1 MIIWILAL
9 HFIALLAGPDE
20 PVVRMESQRYGLALS
35 VPAAWPVVVK
45 EQEDRVFVALIPQA
59 TDPDRPGVLACELSI
74 APESLYEYQRRI
86 SASARAG
93 NLVKNEVVAMAT
105 GPRLDTIREYRPKPE
120 ILWIERSVRLI
131 ANRQLYTLILN
142 CREETYR
149 TVVPQF
155 EKVLEFL
162 EFTQPETGATLENEG
177 LNRWQQNEFRFA
189 IDLPAGWKPVLA
201 PSEIALLYA
210 SASARGIWADNCLV
224 IARDHRPATLE
235 EQAERLPD
243 QLRAEEPN
251 CEVLQ
256 CLIIRQGKRDVLET
270 VVRTRRGPFS
280 MTVLERRFVGD
291 RFDYEVKFT
300 LESERFE
307 ELAPNLRKSLDS
319 FEETPGIVPG
329 GGRPA

>member
-1 MIIWILAL
+1 M
-9 HFIALLAGPDE
+9 
-20 PVVRMESQRYGLALS
+20 
-35 VPAAWPVVVK
+35 
-45 EQEDRVFVALIPQA
+45 
-59 TDPDRPGVLACELSI
+59 
-74 APESLYEYQRRI
+74 
-86 SASARAG
+86 
-93 NLVKNEVVAMAT
+93 
-105 GPRLDTIREYRPKPE
+105 
-120 ILWIERSVRLI
+120 
-131 ANRQLYTLILN
+131 
-142 CREETYR
+142 
-149 TVVPQF
+149 
-155 EKVLEFL
+155 
-162 EFTQPETGATLENEG
+162 
-177 LNRWQQNEFRFA
+177 
-189 IDLPAGWKPVLA
+189 
-201 PSEIALLYA
+201 
-210 SASARGIWADNCLV
+210 

>member
-1 MIIWILAL
+1 MRLT
-9 HFIALLAGPDE
+9 F
-20 PVVRMESQRYGLALS
+20 
-35 VPAAWPVVVK
+35 
-45 EQEDRVFVALIPQA
+45 
-59 TDPDRPGVLACELSI
+59 RP
-74 APESLYEYQRRI
+74 
-86 SASARAG
+86 AG
-93 NLVKNEVVAMAT
+93 N
-105 GPRLDTIREYRPKPE
+105 
-120 ILWIERSVRLI
+120 RS
-131 ANRQLYTLILN
+131 
-142 CREETYR
+142 
-149 TVVPQF
+149 
-155 EKVLEFL
+155 
-162 EFTQPETGATLENEG
+162 
-177 LNRWQQNEFRFA
+177 
-189 IDLPAGWKPVLA
+189 
-201 PSEIALLYA
+201 SEIALLYA